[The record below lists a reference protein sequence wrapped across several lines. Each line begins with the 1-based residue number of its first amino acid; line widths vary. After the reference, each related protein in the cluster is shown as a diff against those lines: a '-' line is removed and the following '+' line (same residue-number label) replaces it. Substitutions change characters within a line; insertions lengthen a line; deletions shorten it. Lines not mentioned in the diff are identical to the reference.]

1 MKNHIFK
8 EEMLETLILKH
19 LQAQEDIKPYL
30 ARYAGLPAIF
40 HQEAQT
46 DTDPRWSAEQYGRII
61 FYLNMRDDPAREIS
75 GTLTVD
81 LIGKADGYPI
91 EKVERLIKTV
101 IDGYFFTAENQTIAA
116 NWNPSDYFTEP
127 TEKTNGVT
135 LIFDL
140 LAFPHQATV
149 EPDPILL
156 INKFTKEFMPDSY
169 VIGMDDTPEI
179 FKPDNENPE
188 IYWRQTAINPCG
200 WIPDTYACSWH
211 TAVLNGHIFAD
222 DKDIEA
228 SIARDIDNTL
238 TIKKRLIF
246 DDDSPLMVD
255 RNIRLNLTAD
265 ALRTGQITVDA
276 TYGILN
282 IPKRGPL
289 LENIHTNGRR
299 VPNGSKKGN

>member
-1 MKNHIFK
+1 
-8 EEMLETLILKH
+8 MLETLILKH
-19 LQAQEDIKPYL
+19 LQGREDIKPYL
-30 ARYAGLPAIF
+30 AKYNRLPAVF
-40 HQEAQT
+40 YQEAQA
-46 DTDPRWSAEQYGRII
+46 DTDPLWSEEQYGRII
-61 FYLNMRDDPAREIS
+61 FYLNMRDDSARKIS

-91 EKVERLIKTV
+91 EKVERLIKNA

-116 NWNPSDYFTEP
+116 NWNTSDYFSEAG
-127 TEKTNGVT
+127 EKTNGVT
-135 LIFDL
+135 LIFEL
-140 LAFPHQATV
+140 LAFPHQETI
-149 EPDPILL
+149 EPDPIKL
-156 INKFTKEFMPDSY
+156 INEFSKDFIPEAY
-169 VIGMDDTPEI
+169 VIGMDDTPEV
-179 FKPDNENPE
+179 FKPDNENPA
-188 IYWRQTAINPCG
+188 IYWRQTAINPCS

-211 TAVLNGHIFAD
+211 TAVLQAHIFAF

-228 SIARDIDNTL
+228 SIARDIANTL

-255 RNIRLNLTAD
+255 RNIRLNLTSD

-289 LENIHTNGRR
+289 LRNIHTNGRR

>member
-1 MKNHIFK
+1 
-8 EEMLETLILKH
+8 MLETLILNH
-19 LQAQEDIKPYL
+19 LRSCTELHEYL
-30 ARYAGLPAIF
+30 AEYDNMPAVF
-40 HQEAQT
+40 YQTAPT
-46 DTDPRWSAEQYGRII
+46 DTDGLWSKEQYARII
-61 FYLNMRDDPAREIS
+61 FYLNIQDDPERVVS
-75 GTLTVD
+75 GSLAIE
-81 LIGKADGYPI
+81 LIAKAGSYPI
-91 EKVERLIKTV
+91 EKVERLIREAV
-101 IDGYFFTAENQTIAA
+101 DGYFFTAENRTMAV
-116 NWNPSDYFTEP
+116 NWNTSDYFSVP
-127 TEKTNGVT
+127 TDKTHGT
-135 LIFDL
+135 TIAFDL
-140 LAFPHQATV
+140 LAFPHQETV
-149 EPDPILL
+149 DPDPIGL
-156 INKFTKEFMPDSY
+156 INEFSKDFIPEAY

-179 FKPDNENPE
+179 FKPDNENPA

-228 SIARDIDNTL
+228 SIARDIDNAL

-246 DDDSPLMVD
+246 DDNSPLMVD

-299 VPNGSKKGN
+299 VPNGSKKRD